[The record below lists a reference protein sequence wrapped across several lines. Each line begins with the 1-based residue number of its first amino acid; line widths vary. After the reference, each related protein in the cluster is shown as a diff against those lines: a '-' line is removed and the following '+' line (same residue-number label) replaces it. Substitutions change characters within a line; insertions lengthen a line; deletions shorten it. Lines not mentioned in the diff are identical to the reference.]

1 MRLRAAQ
8 QAEIFV
14 ADADHIYDSVS
25 VSGTGVDITLMFIA
39 DAVTLLEEG
48 VTIVDVEGYRSR
60 PVFRSEFGRNIESID
75 SAAAQDSINVQANF
89 DFKNSYKV
97 FDVKADITSLIDN
110 TDIRNLRSG
119 VGRTFDYIEAIDSDG
134 ETVGIDEIIV
144 GSPPIVTS
152 PVSLRSATLR
162 LIDRSIDPASFVG
175 QFPIRSP
182 QSVGAT
188 EKPAIEVRKIS
199 DFTKGYVYETFR
211 RATTKAV
218 SGQSRYRRVTSVSRY
233 VPVKVRVTVPITDAD
248 ENDTLFLVIRA
259 NLQNGKMFSRYVFQA
274 PPLRDAI
281 DNPSAKSI
289 SKYLQEVKTIANSI
303 QIRGLKSSPQILKG
317 LVRTF
322 RGEPRNDTYYI
333 GITSDLFLK
342 RRIPGTRIERRI
354 GTNQFYGGFAFSSRL
369 ILNRSNDVDI
379 SLRNSSKQDSDNVRF
394 QISRKLDSLT
404 IKVKKVA
411 SDVTESILLRRDIT
425 RDEMTFSHISTDA
438 SKSRSVDRAPLFVD
452 ETCENG
458 HDYEYAI
465 GLIDKFGS
473 LEVSEQKQRYTFL
486 RRQEGVTLKLSDV
499 TSRLERNGGNTTRVV
514 SFRLVP
520 KQIGSR
526 TSSQLAVL
534 KANGIPTASLTD
546 TVNSTTSYSPIFHF
560 EITREDIDTG
570 EIERCGIFTDV
581 EFIDD
586 SAKPGSS
593 LPLTPLKVFGNYK
606 YTVKLGMESA
616 AAMIPTQ
623 YSLGISRDGKKY
635 PLNSYKFKKIDRIS
649 NSLPSEQELQGAT
662 TTLFSLIDT
671 GVESFVNVTGVKQTV
686 SISGVS
692 VTRNSGG
699 FNTVKWN
706 VSGNV
711 EIVDHYRV
719 YAAADGIECL
729 LGCAVRTSGENVF
742 FDSEMFDRVGL
753 VTYRVAP
760 VLLDFS
766 EVASVSDSI
775 FTLRSEP
782 DFIIERSE

>member
-14 ADADHIYDSVS
+14 ADADHVYDRVRVTES
-25 VSGTGVDITLMFIA
+25 GVDVTFMFIA
-39 DAVTLLEEG
+39 DAITLLEEG
-48 VTIVDVEGYRSR
+48 VTVVDVEGYRSR
-60 PVFRSEFGRNIESID
+60 PVFRSEFSRNVDSI
-75 SAAAQDSINVQANF
+75 STAAAQDSINVQSNF
-89 DFKNSYKV
+89 DFQNSYKI

-110 TDIRNLRSG
+110 TDIRNLRNG
-119 VGRTFDYIEAIDSDG
+119 VGRTFDYVEAIDSNG

-144 GSPPIVTS
+144 GSPPIVKP
-152 PVSLRSATLR
+152 PVSLRSATLG

-175 QFPIRSP
+175 KFPLKSP

-188 EKPAIEVRKIS
+188 EKPAIEVRKLS
-199 DFTKGYVYETFR
+199 DFTLGRQYETLR

-218 SGQSRYRRVTSVSRY
+218 SGQSRYRRVTATSRY
-233 VPVKVRVTVPITDAD
+233 VPVKVRAIIPLEDAE

-259 NLQNGKMFSRYVFQA
+259 NLTNGKMFSRYVFQA
-274 PPLRDAI
+274 PSLREAI
-281 DNPSAKSI
+281 DSPSAQSI
-289 SKYLQEVKTIANSI
+289 STYLKQVKTIANSV
-303 QIRGLKSSPQILKG
+303 QIRGLKSSPQNLKG

-322 RGEPRNDTYYI
+322 RGEPKNDTYYI
-333 GITSDLFLK
+333 NITSDLFLR

-354 GTNQFYGGFAFSSRL
+354 GTDQFYGGFAFSSRV

-394 QISRKLDSLT
+394 QISRKLESLV

-411 SDVTESILLRRDIT
+411 SEVTESILLRRDIT
-425 RDEMTFSHISTDA
+425 RGEESFSHISTDA

-452 ETCENG
+452 DTCEHG

-486 RRQEGVTLKLSDV
+486 RRQEGVSLKITDV

-520 KQIGSR
+520 KQVGSR
-526 TSSQLAVL
+526 ISSQLAVL
-534 KANGIPTASLTD
+534 KANGIPNVSLID

-570 EIERCGIFTDV
+570 EIERCGIFTNS

-586 SAKPGSS
+586 SARQGTN

-616 AAMIPTQ
+616 AALIPTQ

-635 PLNSYKFKKIDRIS
+635 PLHSYKFKKVDRIA
-649 NSLPSEQELQGAT
+649 NALPSEQELQGST
-662 TTLFSLIDT
+662 STLFSLIDT

-686 SISGVS
+686 SITK
-692 VTRNSGG
+692 VTVARNAGG
-699 FNTVKWN
+699 FNTVSWSM
-706 VSGNV
+706 SGNV

-719 YAAADGIECL
+719 YASADGIECL
-729 LGCAVRTSGENVF
+729 LGCAVRTAGENIF

-782 DFIIERSE
+782 DFIVERSD